1 MNDNYENGSMPE
13 NDNSEPENEEKKAQD
28 EETALQ
34 YDKHE
39 NKETE
44 NIQGSGKRFIRELF
58 DWLETFAFA
67 FAFVLIIFTF
77 LLKIV
82 TVDGHSM
89 EYTLSHGDR
98 LIISDVMYEPKY
110 GDIVVILNER
120 TQKPIIKRV
129 IATEGQNVEINFNT
143 WEIMVDGVL
152 LDEPYINDEAKIEG
166 KPLISD
172 YCVSSFTVGENQV
185 FAMGDNRN
193 NSSDSRFYG
202 NYTRQEDGSY
212 IYTGFS
218 EDDILGRVLLRI
230 TPLKKFGAVN

>member
-13 NDNSEPENEEKKAQD
+13 NDNSGNEEIKAQD
-28 EETALQ
+28 EENALKDEKQ
-34 YDKHE
+34 E

-120 TQKPIIKRV
+120 TQNPIIKRV
-129 IATEGQNVEINFNT
+129 IATEGQKVEINFET
-143 WEIMVDGVL
+143 WEIKVDGKL
-152 LDEPYINDEAKIEG
+152 LDEPYINDEALRDG
-166 KPLISD
+166 SPLVSD

-185 FAMGDNRN
+185 FVMGDNRN
-193 NSSDSRFYG
+193 GSSDSRYYG
-202 NYTRQEDGSY
+202 EYTMERDGSY
-212 IYTGFS
+212 IYTGIS

>member
-44 NIQGSGKRFIRELF
+44 NIQGSGKHFIRELF

-110 GDIVVILNER
+110 GDIVVILNEL
-120 TQKPIIKRV
+120 TKKPIIKRV

-152 LDEPYINDEAKIEG
+152 LDEPYINDEDKIEG
-166 KPLISD
+166 IPLRSD
-172 YCVSSFTVGENQV
+172 SCVSSFTVGENQV

-193 NSSDSRFYG
+193 DSSDSRSFG